1 MRSPSASVPFR
12 RLSSTGS
19 PRGSRRGRRPPSP
32 PRLLRAASV
41 AAVACLL
48 LLVGLPAPAAAQQ
61 GAVTGQITDA
71 EDQSPVDGAQVFVA
85 GTGIG
90 TITGADGQ
98 YRLTDVPAGEQEVRV
113 QVLGYQPASRTL
125 SVESGQS
132 VTADFTLQVS
142 AVSMEEM
149 VVTAT
154 GVQRQRELGH
164 AVSKLDMTEQVEMSR
179 PTSVQNMLQAQS
191 PGMTINQS
199 TGSVGASSQIRIR
212 GRTSLSFS
220 NRPLVY
226 IDGAR
231 ISTGTPGSSQQG
243 QSFSRLSDLNPED
256 IESVEVVKGPAAAT
270 LYGTE
275 AAAGVIRITTRSGS
289 TGAPNY
295 TIEGSYGQ
303 NWNSTGWLPRVFHPR
318 SFLGDG
324 ARDTLYTYNA
334 LEDQDPFR
342 TGDAYSVSG
351 NVRGGEESITYFLSG
366 RWQDEAGT
374 FPNNDRDQWNVR
386 GNFSIVPENDILDLT
401 VSNGFTSS
409 FTRLPDN
416 DNNIAGFIPIA
427 QVASPWAQP
436 MERNGVRTCPLNI
449 ETSRLT
455 GTPLSDLGFAGC
467 AETGNFGG
475 RTFEQVASRE
485 NRQDVERYVGSATLR
500 LNPFEE
506 WSTRLTVG
514 YDQFAQRTRI
524 LVPVDPARPFG
535 EDSEGNIARTDV
547 TSRDL
552 TVEMS
557 SSVDLD
563 LTENLSSVT
572 TFGGQWIRETADGT
586 FAEGTTFPAGT
597 PSVGS
602 SVVNEGGD
610 QFGETRT
617 LGSFVQQQL
626 SWKDRIFVTPGVRLD
641 NNSAFGEN
649 LGVQDLKKIN
659 GSWVVSEEPWFPVD
673 LNSLRLRAAWG
684 ESSKLPGTNSAL
696 SLLSPVPAIRNG
708 TEVLGVLPDRP
719 GNPDLRPETSDEF
732 EIGFDLSAVN
742 DRVGLEFTYYDNE
755 TTDAVVARN
764 LAPSTGF
771 PNQQFT
777 NVGEI
782 QNHGIEATLDLRA
795 VDRSDL
801 TWTWNVNFSTSDNTV
816 TELPEPI
823 IVDFGNDSNAGQ
835 RIQEGFSFGA
845 YMWRPLS
852 LGPDGSVVVGDTLEE
867 IGQPTPSWEGSVGTS
882 LRLFD
887 RVRLYGSVDFK
898 GGFETMY
905 NTASFT
911 CNLLGG
917 GAYGGT
923 CPDLFH
929 KNPDGTPTDEARIK
943 QRAAQLG
950 NEAPWVE
957 SSGFAKLRTLS
968 LRFELPE
975 RWAGLL
981 GANTGALTFTGN
993 NLATWD
999 SFSGP
1004 DPEVNEF
1011 GGDETV
1017 GRSVFLTEPQS
1028 RRFTTS
1034 LQLSF

>member
-1 MRSPSASVPFR
+1 MSIPVPNALVLSRS
-12 RLSSTGS
+12 TS
-19 PRGSRRGRRPPSP
+19 PDRARPD
-32 PRLLRAASV
+32 AASLPCLGT
-41 AAVACLL
+41 AAVAATAGLL
-48 LLVGLPAPAAAQQ
+48 LLLPTPALGQQ
-61 GAVTGQITDA
+61 GAVTGQVTDA

-90 TITGADGQ
+90 TITDADGQ
-98 YRLTDVPAGEQEVRV
+98 YRLTDVPPGEQEVRV
-113 QVLGYQPASRTL
+113 QVLGYRPAARTVN
-125 SVESGQS
+125 VEAGQS
-132 VTADFTLQVS
+132 VSVDFALEIS
-142 AVSMEEM
+142 AVSMEEV

-164 AVSKLDMTEQVEMSR
+164 AVSKLDMADQVEMSR
-179 PTSVQNMLQAQS
+179 PPGVQNMLQAQS
-191 PGMTINQS
+191 PGMSINQS

-231 ISTGTPGSSQQG
+231 ISTSTPSSDQQG

-275 AAAGVIRITTRSGS
+275 AAAGVIRITTKSGS
-289 TGAPNY
+289 TGSPSY

-318 SFLGDG
+318 AILGEA
-324 ARDTLYTYNA
+324 ARDTLYTFNA

-351 NVRGGEESITYFLSG
+351 NVRGGEESVTYFLSG
-366 RWQDEAGT
+366 RWQEEGGT

-416 DNNIAGFIPIA
+416 DNNIAGYIPIA
-427 QVASPWAQP
+427 QVAFPWVQP
-436 MERNGVRTCPLNI
+436 LERNGVRTCPLNI
-449 ETSRLT
+449 EIARLI
-455 GTPLSDLGFAGC
+455 GASLSDLGFAGC
-467 AETGNFGG
+467 ADNATFGA
-475 RTFEQVASRE
+475 RTFEQIAARE
-485 NRQDVERYVGSATLR
+485 NRQDVERYVGSATIR
-500 LNPFEE
+500 LHPFEE
-506 WSTRLTVG
+506 WSTRMTVG

-524 LVPVDPARPFG
+524 IVPVDPARPFG
-535 EDSEGNIARTDV
+535 EDSEGNIERSDV

-552 TVEMS
+552 TLEMS
-557 SSVDLD
+557 SSVNLD
-563 LTENLSSVT
+563 LSEHLASVT

-602 SVVNEGGD
+602 SVVNEGDD

-626 SWKDRIFVTPGVRLD
+626 SWKDRIFVTPGIRLD
-641 NNSAFGEN
+641 NNSAFGAN

-659 GSWVVSEEPWFPVD
+659 GSWVVSEEPWFPVN

-708 TEVLGVLPDRP
+708 SEVLGVLPDRP
-719 GNPDLRPETSDEF
+719 GNPDLRPETSNEF
-732 EIGFDLSAVN
+732 EIGFDLSALN

-755 TTDAVVARN
+755 TSDAVVARN

-782 QNHGIEATLDLRA
+782 ENHGIEAALDLRA
-795 VDRSDL
+795 VDRRDL
-801 TWTWNVNFSTSDNTV
+801 TWSWNMNFSTSDNTV

-867 IGQPTPSWEGSVGTS
+867 IGQPTPAWEGSVGTS

-887 RVRLYGSVDFK
+887 HVRLYGSVDFK

-923 CPDLFH
+923 CPDLFQ

-943 QRAAQLG
+943 QRAAALG

-968 LRFELPE
+968 LRFDLPE
-975 RWAGLL
+975 RWAGLF
-981 GANTGALTFTGN
+981 GADGGALTFIGN

>member
-1 MRSPSASVPFR
+1 MRSPLASDSAPFSHPTTSPSR
-12 RLSSTGS
+12 SPGGIGRLRCLG
-19 PRGSRRGRRPPSP
+19 
-32 PRLLRAASV
+32 A
-41 AAVACLL
+41 AAVAAAAV
-48 LLVGLPAPAAAQQ
+48 LVLGLPAPAAAQE
-61 GAVTGQITDA
+61 GAVSGRVTDT
-71 EDQSPVDGAQVFVA
+71 EDQSPIDGAQVFIP

-90 TITGADGQ
+90 TITDTAGRFRITG
-98 YRLTDVPAGEQEVRV
+98 VPVGEQRIRV
-113 QVLGYQPASRTL
+113 QVLGYQPASRT
-125 SVESGQS
+125 VTVGAGQAAT
-132 VTADFTLQVS
+132 VDFALTIS
-142 AVSMEEM
+142 AVSMEEV

-164 AVSKLDMTEQVEMSR
+164 AVSKLELADQVEMSR
-179 PTSVQNMLQAQS
+179 PPNVQSLLQARA

-199 TGSVGASSQIRIR
+199 TGSVGAASEIRVR

-231 ISTGTPGSSQQG
+231 INTSTPSSDQQG
-243 QSFSRLSDLNPED
+243 QEFSRLNDLNPED
-256 IESVEVVKGPAAAT
+256 IASVEVIKGPAAAT

-275 AAAGVIRITTRSGS
+275 AAAGVIRITTKSGS
-289 TGAPNY
+289 SGAPRY
-295 TIEGSYGQ
+295 VIEGSYGQ

-318 SFLGDG
+318 GILGPD
-324 ARDTLYTYNA
+324 ARDTLYTFNA

-342 TGDAYSVSG
+342 VGDAYSFSG
-351 NVRGGEESITYFLSG
+351 NIRGGEESITYFLSG
-366 RWQDEAGT
+366 RWQEEGGT
-374 FPNNDRDQWNVR
+374 FPNNSRDQWNVR

-416 DNNIAGFIPIA
+416 DNNIAGYIPIA
-427 QVASPWAQP
+427 QVAFPWVQP
-436 MERNGVRTCPLNI
+436 LERDGVRTCPLNI
-449 ETSRLT
+449 ELAELT
-455 GTPLSDLGFAGC
+455 GTPLSDLGFGGC
-467 AETGNFGG
+467 AENATFGA
-475 RTFEQVASRE
+475 RTFEQVSSRE
-485 NRQDVERYVGSATLR
+485 NRQEVERYVGSATFR
-500 LNPFEE
+500 LHPFQE

-524 LVPVDPARPFG
+524 IVPVDPARPFG
-535 EDSEGNIARTDV
+535 QDSEGNIERTDV
-547 TSRDL
+547 TARNL
-552 TVEMS
+552 TLELS
-557 SSVDLD
+557 SSVNLELTDDLA
-563 LTENLSSVT
+563 SVT
-572 TFGGQWIRETADGT
+572 TVGGQWIRESSDGT
-586 FAEGTTFPAGT
+586 YSEGLTFPAGT

-602 SVVNEGGD
+602 SVVNEGSD
-610 QFGETRT
+610 QFEETRT
-617 LGSFVQQQL
+617 LGGFVQQQF
-626 SWKDRIFVTPGVRLD
+626 SWKDRIFVTPGIRLD
-641 NNSAFGEN
+641 DNSAFGGN

-659 GSWVVSEEPWFPVD
+659 GSWVLSEEPWFPRVF
-673 LNSLRLRAAWG
+673 NSLRLRAAWG
-684 ESSKLPGTNSAL
+684 ESSKLPGTNNAL
-696 SLLSPVPAIRNG
+696 SLLAPVPAVRNG
-708 TEVLGVLPDRP
+708 SEVLGVLPNRP
-719 GNPDLRPETSDEF
+719 GNPDLRPETSEEF
-732 EIGFDLSAVN
+732 ELGFDLSAAN
-742 DRVGLEFTYYDNE
+742 DRVGLEFTYYDNK

-782 QNHGIEATLDLRA
+782 VNSGIEATLNLQA
-795 VDRSDL
+795 VDRRNLS
-801 TWTWNVNFSTSDNTV
+801 WSWNVNFSTNDNTV
-816 TELPEPI
+816 TRLPEPI

-845 YMWRPLS
+845 YMWRPVS
-852 LGPDGSVVVGDTLEE
+852 LGSDGSVVVGDTLEE
-867 IGQPTPSWEGSVGTS
+867 IGQPTPAWEGLVGTT

-887 RVRLYGSVDFK
+887 HVRFYGSVDFK

-923 CPDLFH
+923 CPDLFY
-929 KNPDGTPTDEARIK
+929 KNPDGSPTDEARIK
-943 QRAAQLG
+943 QRAAELG

-968 LRFELPE
+968 LRFDLPE
-975 RWAGLL
+975 GWVDAFGAAG
-981 GANTGALTFTGN
+981 GALTFTGS

-999 SFSGP
+999 SFTGP

-1011 GGDETV
+1011 GDETV

>member
-1 MRSPSASVPFR
+1 MRSIPVPGSPSPSSPHRAMKLRLAAAR
-12 RLSSTGS
+12 RLG
-19 PRGSRRGRRPPSP
+19 GMA
-32 PRLLRAASV
+32 LAAS
-41 AAVACLL
+41 AALL
-48 LLVGLPAPAAAQQ
+48 LALPTTARAQQ
-61 GAVTGQITDA
+61 GAVAGQVTDA
-71 EDQSPVDGAQVFVA
+71 DDGRPIDGAQVFIP
-85 GTGIG
+85 GSGIG
-90 TITGADGQ
+90 TITDTAGQ
-98 YRLTDVPAGEQEVRV
+98 YRLTGVPVGDQQIRI
-113 QVLGYQPASRTL
+113 QVLGYQPTSRT
-125 SVESGQS
+125 VTVGAGQ
-132 VTADFTLQVS
+132 TATVDFALTVS
-142 AVSMEEM
+142 AVSMEEV

-164 AVSKLDMTEQVEMSR
+164 AVSKLQVSDQVEMSK
-179 PTSVQNMLQAQS
+179 PASVQNLLQAQA

-199 TGSVGASSQIRIR
+199 TGSVGAASELRIR

-231 ISTGTPGSSQQG
+231 INTSTPSSDQQG
-243 QSFSRLSDLNPED
+243 QEFSRLNDLNPED
-256 IESVEVVKGPAAAT
+256 IESVEVIKGPAAAT

-275 AAAGVIRITTRSGS
+275 AAAGVIRITTKSGS
-289 TGAPNY
+289 SGEPRY

-318 SFLGDG
+318 AILGES
-324 ARDTLYTYNA
+324 ARDTLYTFNA

-342 TGDAYSVSG
+342 VGDAYSVSG
-351 NVRGGEESITYFLSG
+351 NIRGGEESITYFVSG
-366 RWQDEAGT
+366 RWQEEGGT
-374 FPNNDRDQWNVR
+374 FPNNSRDQWNVR

-416 DNNIAGFIPIA
+416 DNNIAGYIPIA
-427 QVASPWAQP
+427 QVAFPWVQP
-436 MERNGVRTCPLNI
+436 LERDGVRTCPLNI
-449 ETSRLT
+449 EISQLT
-455 GTPLSDLGFAGC
+455 GTPLSELGFGGC
-467 AETGNFGG
+467 AENATFGA
-475 RTFEQVASRE
+475 RTFEQVAARE
-485 NRQDVERYVGSATLR
+485 NRQEVERYVGSATFR
-500 LNPFEE
+500 LHPFQE

-514 YDQFAQRTRI
+514 YDQFGQRTRI
-524 LVPVDPARPFG
+524 IVPVDPARPFG
-535 EDSEGNIARTDV
+535 QDSEGNIERTDV
-547 TSRDL
+547 TSRNL
-552 TVEMS
+552 TLELS
-557 SSVDLD
+557 SSVNLD
-563 LTENLSSVT
+563 LTDDLASVT
-572 TFGGQWIRETADGT
+572 TVGGQWIRESSDGT
-586 FAEGTTFPAGT
+586 YSEGLTFPAGT
-597 PSVGS
+597 PSVGA
-602 SVVNEGGD
+602 SVVNEGAD
-610 QFGETRT
+610 QFEETRT
-617 LGSFVQQQL
+617 LGGFVQQQF
-626 SWKDRIFVTPGVRLD
+626 SWRDRIFVTPGIRLD
-641 NNSAFGEN
+641 DNSAFGGS

-659 GSWVVSEEPWFPVD
+659 GSWVVSEEPWFPDVF
-673 LNSLRLRAAWG
+673 NSLRLRAAWG
-684 ESSKLPGTNSAL
+684 ESSKLPGTNNAL
-696 SLLSPVPAIRNG
+696 SLLASVPAVRDGN
-708 TEVLGVLPDRP
+708 EVLGVLPNRP
-719 GNPDLRPETSDEF
+719 GNPELRPETSEEF
-732 EIGFDLSAVN
+732 EVGFDLSALS
-742 DRVGLEFTYYDNE
+742 DRLGLEFTYYDNK

-782 QNHGIEATLDLRA
+782 VNSGFEASLNLQA
-795 VDRSDL
+795 VDRRNLS
-801 TWTWNVNFSTSDNTV
+801 WSWNLNFSTNDNTV

-845 YMWRPLS
+845 YMWRPVTLAS
-852 LGPDGSVVVGDTLEE
+852 DGSVVVGDTLEE
-867 IGQPTPSWEGSVGTS
+867 IGQPTPAWEGLVGSS
-882 LRLFD
+882 LTLFD
-887 RVRLYGSVDFK
+887 HVRLYGSVDFK

-923 CPDLFH
+923 CPDLFY
-929 KNPDGTPTDEARIK
+929 KNPDGTPTDEALVK
-943 QRAAQLG
+943 QQAAALG

-968 LRFELPE
+968 LRFDLPE
-975 RWAGLL
+975 AWAGVL
-981 GANTGALTFTGN
+981 GAAGGALTFTGS

-1011 GGDETV
+1011 GDETV